1 MNKYRYKPMNW
12 GIKPRVPLGVPPLQD
27 NWENWKLRL
36 SAFFRWTVARAD
48 GRTVSKKIGGRS
60 DGPGLKKQK
69 TGKKWDSVLSPTGTL
84 ADPPPIFFLG
94 VLDTYCSRVV
104 FTSLLPVVPYP
115 HPSKIPPFRLH
126 QTSCSSLYTNH
137 QMLFFIRLTNFKQ
150 IVADKTFL
158 SASFLSPPHSQI
170 HCRLCPAITSEHCQ
184 TNQKCSQPLP
194 LHPKP
199 CRNAWCSQLFWESSR
214 SHWHLLLRH
223 CQLRTFKCLM
233 KGLWSIALSQT
244 GWNWICSKTTRPLSR
259 KRWSLTLIELYWLIS
274 NFIVIVID

>member
-1 MNKYRYKPMNW
+1 MC
-12 GIKPRVPLGVPPLQD
+12 RVFRFQRRARD
-27 NWENWKLRL
+27 YIRL
-36 SAFFRWTVARAD
+36 YLAIRRDDVNAPSFIDIERMR
-48 GRTVSKKIGGRS
+48 SKKSTHRNIMEVDRLFVQS
-60 DGPGLKKQK
+60 NWCVDVSSNNDYTVHLYTVRFLQSKLVK
-69 TGKKWDSVLSPTGTL
+69 SVIFHFYG
-84 ADPPPIFFLG
+84 IFFWG
-94 VLDTYCSRVV
+94 VLDDTSLYCSRVV

-158 SASFLSPPHSQI
+158 SASFLSSPHSQI

-199 CRNAWCSQLFWESSR
+199 CRNAWFSQLFWESSR

-223 CQLRTFKCLM
+223 CQ
-233 KGLWSIALSQT
+233 
-244 GWNWICSKTTRPLSR
+244 
-259 KRWSLTLIELYWLIS
+259 
-274 NFIVIVID
+274 